1 MKARH
6 LGLAIYD
13 YYLQKLDERENKVQS
28 LATTARPLSDE
39 DVWTLQ
45 HIDLMHLQPIV
56 EAIDEDASGYITVQE
71 VNKFTAARPKS
82 WRSVLYIQLPSSS
95 TTNLVG

>member
-6 LGLAIYD
+6 LALAIYD
-13 YYLQKLDERENKVQS
+13 YYLQKLDERERGVDKDGAS
-28 LATTARPLSDE
+28 ARPLSDD

-56 EAIDEDASGYITVQE
+56 EAIDEDASGYITTQE
-71 VNKFTAARPKS
+71 VNKFTRSRPKD
-82 WRSVLYIQLPSSS
+82 WR
-95 TTNLVG
+95 